1 MQTVPVTRQHLLGS
15 VIAVPPLARNEDY
28 TLNREA
34 NRALIRHIE
43 AGGVSTLL
51 YGGNANFY
59 HLRLSE
65 FGSALEMLA
74 TEFFRILK
82 LSECRIGIFFKRVRL
97 STMLQGW
104 LFPFR

>member
-43 AGGVSTLL
+43 AGGV
-51 YGGNANFY
+51 G
-59 HLRLSE
+59 
-65 FGSALEMLA
+65 
-74 TEFFRILK
+74 
-82 LSECRIGIFFKRVRL
+82 V
-97 STMLQGW
+97 W
-104 LFPFR
+104 PFEAVAGERAVDEPGVTSGKNLVAEA